1 MGQIGHL
8 SNSSQVSYSY
18 LNSLKCSQISGRQ
31 MQELESLPYMSFWS
45 NNSVNLSHFSPM
57 FSHEK
62 PRYQIKPCCWSRSYQ
77 VYCLQMFAWR
87 CGFKCSS
94 EIFYTKMNNYRY
106 KTCRGT
112 VTHLSKL
119 SHRPL
124 SMGVITINTWNK
136 GGKEIILLP
145 LKLCDLV
152 AVVIYLFVW
161 IPVIKIIEVECFD
174 FLLVKIPIKI
184 LKVGTKIT

>member
-18 LNSLKCSQISGRQ
+18 INSLKCTQISGRQ
-31 MQELESLPYMSFWS
+31 MQELKSLPYMSFWS
-45 NNSVNLSHFSPM
+45 NNSVNLSHFSQM

-62 PRYQIKPCCWSRSYQ
+62 PRYQIKPCCWSRSYI
-77 VYCLQMFAWR
+77 V
-87 CGFKCSS
+87 FKCLH
-94 EIFYTKMNNYRY
+94 EDVALNVVQKYFYSKMNNYRY

-124 SMGVITINTWNK
+124 SMGVITINT
-136 GGKEIILLP
+136 
-145 LKLCDLV
+145 
-152 AVVIYLFVW
+152 
-161 IPVIKIIEVECFD
+161 
-174 FLLVKIPIKI
+174 
-184 LKVGTKIT
+184 

>member
-31 MQELESLPYMSFWS
+31 MQELKSLPYMSFWS
-45 NNSVNLSHFSPM
+45 NNSVNLSHFSPKT
-57 FSHEK
+57 SLPNKALLLVQEL
-62 PRYQIKPCCWSRSYQ
+62 
-77 VYCLQMFAWR
+77 YCLQMFAWR

-136 GGKEIILLP
+136 GGKEIILLL
-145 LKLCDLV
+145 LK
-152 AVVIYLFVW
+152 
-161 IPVIKIIEVECFD
+161 
-174 FLLVKIPIKI
+174 
-184 LKVGTKIT
+184 

>member
-31 MQELESLPYMSFWS
+31 MQELKSLPYMSFWS
-45 NNSVNLSHFSPM
+45 NNSVVTFLPNVFTWKTSLPNKALLLVQ
-57 FSHEK
+57 EL
-62 PRYQIKPCCWSRSYQ
+62 
-77 VYCLQMFAWR
+77 YCLQMFAWR

-112 VTHLSKL
+112 VSHLSKL